1 MGRAA
6 VLRSTQAAALEVNS
20 GSQVRSLFFRV
31 QSASPLAFCCGTGF
45 SAQGAGVGG
54 VSLTVR
60 VALSHPASKPSASAM
75 SAML

>member
-54 VSLTVR
+54 VPGAVCSGTRTWV
-60 VALSHPASKPSASAM
+60 SNSSA
-75 SAML
+75 